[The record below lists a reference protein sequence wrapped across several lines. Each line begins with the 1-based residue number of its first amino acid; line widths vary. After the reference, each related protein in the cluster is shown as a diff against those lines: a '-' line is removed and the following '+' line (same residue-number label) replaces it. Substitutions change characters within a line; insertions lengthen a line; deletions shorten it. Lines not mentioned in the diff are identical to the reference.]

1 MTVDV
6 EQVLEEIFFP
16 DEDGQRASFRS
27 GAKRFAY
34 YTSADTAIKIIENG
48 EIWLRNATVMNDF
61 LEIEHGHRCID
72 ALWAGSVGER
82 LRRLIEEINPGGAA
96 RLWSLLTGVSRNRY
110 AGTYITSLT
119 EHGHN
124 ASESTLGRL
133 SMWRAYGGDTNA
145 CLVIDPVVIRD
156 EKRGD
161 GLFINP
167 VLYKSPDEFI
177 VHFDDILSRFAK
189 IKHIFKNIDI
199 VEKFYSIFTHL
210 SVLLKHPGFHEER
223 EWRVYT
229 GEYLSPNRQI
239 PLKTQMVS
247 IDGVPQKIA
256 KIKLEDLKD
265 EQVQELSCDRIIE
278 RVIIGPSP
286 YGIVL
291 KEAIE
296 AAMVTA
302 GVGNPGDRVINSY
315 IPLRR

>member
-1 MTVDV
+1 
-6 EQVLEEIFFP
+6 
-16 DEDGQRASFRS
+16 
-27 GAKRFAY
+27 
-34 YTSADTAIKIIENG
+34 
-48 EIWLRNATVMNDF
+48 MNDF
-61 LEIEHGHRCID
+61 LEIEHGHRCTD
-72 ALWAGSVGER
+72 ALWAGDEGER
-82 LRRLIEEINPGGAA
+82 LRQFIEKIKPGGVAH
-96 RLWSLLTGVSRNRY
+96 LWSLLTGVSRNRY

-119 EHGHN
+119 EHGQN
-124 ASESTLGRL
+124 DSESKLGRL

-156 EKRGD
+156 EKRAD

-177 VHFDDILSRFAK
+177 GYFSDILDRFTGT
-189 IKHIFKNIDI
+189 KHILQSIDI

-210 SVLLKHPGFHEER
+210 SVLLKHPGFQEER

-239 PLKTQMVS
+239 PLKTTLVS
-247 IDGVPQKIA
+247 VGGVPQKIA
-256 KIKLEDLKD
+256 KIKFEHLKD
-265 EQVQELSCDRIIE
+265 RRGQSLNAEKIIE

-302 GVGNPGDRVINSY
+302 SFGNPGDRVINSN